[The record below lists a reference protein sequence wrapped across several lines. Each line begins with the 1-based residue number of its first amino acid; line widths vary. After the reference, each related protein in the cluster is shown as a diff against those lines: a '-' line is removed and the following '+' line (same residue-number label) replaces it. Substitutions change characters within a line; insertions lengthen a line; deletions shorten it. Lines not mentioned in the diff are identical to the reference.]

1 MSEFWRRFGRSRPG
15 LVGLGLILLLGG
27 SALGAPLLAPR
38 DPLETSAAAF
48 RSPGGEG
55 ILGTDNLGRDVWAGL
70 LYGARVSLMVGV
82 LSAGFAAV
90 IGIAVG
96 SVAGFAGGRVDAVLM
111 RLSDLVQTIPQFF
124 LALLIVA
131 LAGRGLWKII
141 GVLAILG
148 WPLVARLVRA
158 QFLSLRER
166 EFVEAARALGM
177 SDLRIAAVVI
187 LPNAVQP
194 AIVAASLGVAEAVLL
209 ESGLS
214 FFGLGDPNLMSWGVM
229 LQNAQG
235 FLRRAWWMAV
245 FPGLAIF
252 SAVLAFN
259 LFGDGLND
267 ALDPQLRQR
276 T

>member
-1 MSEFWRRFGRSRPG
+1 MSAFWRRFSRSRPAVAG
-15 LVGLGLILLLGG
+15 LAMVLLLL
-27 SALGAPLLAPR
+27 AAALLAPALSPR
-38 DPLETSAAAF
+38 PPLETSAAAF
-48 RSPGGEG
+48 RPPGGG
-55 ILGTDNLGRDVWAGL
+55 GAMGTDNLGRDIWSGL
-70 LYGARVSLMVGV
+70 LHGARVSLMVGV
-82 LSAGFAAV
+82 LSAAFAAL
-90 IGIAVG
+90 VG
-96 SVAGFAGGRVDAVLM
+96 VTVGTAAGALGGRADAWLM
-111 RLSDLVQTIPQFF
+111 RLSDLMQTIPQFF

-141 GVLAILG
+141 GVLALLG
-148 WPLVARLVRA
+148 WPLTARLVRA
-158 QFLSLRER
+158 EFLSLRER

-177 SDLRIAAVVI
+177 DEFRIAVLVI
-187 LPNAVQP
+187 LPNALAP
-194 AIVAASLGVAEAVLL
+194 AIVAATLGVAEAVLL

-214 FFGLGDPNLMSWGVM
+214 FFGLGDPNLMSWGLM

-252 SAVLAFN
+252 AAVLAFN

-267 ALDPQLRQR
+267 ALNPRLRQR

>member
-1 MSEFWRRFGRSRPG
+1 MSAFWRRFSRSRPAVAG
-15 LVGLGLILLLGG
+15 LAMVLLLL
-27 SALGAPLLAPR
+27 AAALLAPALSPR
-38 DPLETSAAAF
+38 PPLETSAAAF
-48 RSPGGEG
+48 RPPGGG
-55 ILGTDNLGRDVWAGL
+55 GAMGTDNLGRDIWSGL
-70 LYGARVSLMVGV
+70 LHGARVSLMVGV
-82 LSAGFAAV
+82 LSAAFATL
-90 IGIAVG
+90 VG
-96 SVAGFAGGRVDAVLM
+96 VTVGTAAGALGGRADAWLM
-111 RLSDLVQTIPQFF
+111 RLSDLMQTIPQFF

-141 GVLAILG
+141 GVLALLG
-148 WPLVARLVRA
+148 WPLTARLVRA
-158 QFLSLRER
+158 EFLSLRER

-177 SDLRIAAVVI
+177 DEFRIAVLVI
-187 LPNAVQP
+187 LPNALAP
-194 AIVAASLGVAEAVLL
+194 AIVAATLGVAEAVLL

-214 FFGLGDPNLMSWGVM
+214 FFGLGDPNLMSWGLM

-252 SAVLAFN
+252 VAVLAFN

-267 ALDPQLRQR
+267 ALNPRLRQR

>member
-55 ILGTDNLGRDVWAGL
+55 ILGTDNLGRDIWAGL

-96 SVAGFAGGRVDAVLM
+96 SVAGFVGGRVDAVLM

-252 SAVLAFN
+252 AAVLAFN

>member
-96 SVAGFAGGRVDAVLM
+96 SVAGFVGGRVDAVLM

-177 SDLRIAAVVI
+177 SDPRIAAVVI

-252 SAVLAFN
+252 AAVLSFN

>member
-1 MSEFWRRFGRSRPG
+1 M
-15 LVGLGLILLLGG
+15 VLLLL
-27 SALGAPLLAPR
+27 AAALLAPVLSPR
-38 DPLETSAAAF
+38 PPLETSAAAF
-48 RSPGGEG
+48 RPPGGG
-55 ILGTDNLGRDVWAGL
+55 GAMGTDNLGRDIWSGL
-70 LYGARVSLMVGV
+70 LHGARVSLMVGV
-82 LSAGFAAV
+82 LSAAFATL
-90 IGIAVG
+90 VG
-96 SVAGFAGGRVDAVLM
+96 VTVGTAAGALGGRADAWLM
-111 RLSDLVQTIPQFF
+111 RLSDLMQTIPQFF

-141 GVLAILG
+141 GVLALLG
-148 WPLVARLVRA
+148 WPLTARLVRA
-158 QFLSLRER
+158 EFLSLRER

-177 SDLRIAAVVI
+177 DEFRIAVLVI
-187 LPNAVQP
+187 LPNALAP
-194 AIVAASLGVAEAVLL
+194 AIVAATLGVAEAVLL

-214 FFGLGDPNLMSWGVM
+214 FFGLGDPNLMSWGLM

-252 SAVLAFN
+252 VAVLAFN

-267 ALDPQLRQR
+267 ALNPRLRQR